1 MTTESKRELLE
12 ARLLEINSA
21 REEVEAAKKMSLAD
35 HRTCTRLL
43 SRARDKIATA
53 LANLD
58 MLAELDLDAILTPAV
73 QNLIAAPLA
82 GLA

>member
-35 HRTCTRLL
+35 HRTRTRLL
-43 SRARDKIATA
+43 SRARDKIATV
-53 LANLD
+53 LANPD